1 MTLRDHLRTIAVRL
15 SGVRALLSRSGY
27 VSEAQA
33 VTSDLVK
40 ALVDSSDFTAH
51 PFETCGRLY
60 SDEPDIGGAIDRLS
74 TLAAESLHDVKL
86 QDFTGSNKELECL
99 RLARAIMTKLKF
111 RSLIEQISETLLTYG
126 NVFMRKSDYYIL
138 PTPQVSIR
146 PKGLTSFTETIT
158 EAEVLYLNEG
168 SELEQTWPYT
178 DIYHIKYKDTPI
190 YFTDIL
196 GRETYG
202 LYSISPLMRLI
213 YSTWWKR
220 QTMIVDVL
228 LRWRM
233 VPREHHKLKS
243 ALFDVSRYSGDMD
256 TRREKAKQDAK
267 NTIQTYITS
276 LKTQMP
282 DQGFVTTDNV
292 DINVIESRTRYTAA
306 NDLLAQLD
314 GKVWQALNL
323 PESTVSG
330 QTRGS
335 YASELVSS
343 SFVGIKVTSL
353 IHKIEPILLDILR
366 QRIKL
371 VDPSLPYNRL
381 ALDFGF
387 ELEAA
392 RMERFRAASI
402 MANLGAFTLAEIR
415 ARAGYPAEVQGELFH
430 VPTTKPPGK
439 KGVGD
444 VVRDIERSDSPDE
457 PETPWSEEEHR
468 RDLVTEGGEEL

>member
-1 MTLRDHLRTIAVRL
+1 MTLKDHLRTFAVRL
-15 SGVRALLSRSGY
+15 SGVRAKLSRSGY

-51 PFETCGRLY
+51 PFETCRHLY
-60 SDEPDIGGAIDRLS
+60 ADEPDIGGAIDRLS
-74 TLAAESLHDVKL
+74 TLAAESLYGVKL
-86 QDFTGSNKELECL
+86 QDFTGSETELECL

-111 RSLIEQISETLLTYG
+111 RSLVEQIAETLLTYG
-126 NVFMRKSDYYIL
+126 NVFLRKSDYYIL
-138 PTPQVSIR
+138 PTPQVTLR
-146 PKGLTSFTETIT
+146 PRELPLSLTETIT
-158 EAEVLYLNEG
+158 TAEVLYLNEG
-168 SELEQTWPYT
+168 TDLEQSFPYS
-178 DIYHIKYKDTPI
+178 DIYHIKYKDTPV

-202 LYSISPLMRLI
+202 LYSLSPLMRLI
-213 YSTWWKR
+213 NSTWWKR
-220 QTMIVDVL
+220 QTMIVDIL

-243 ALFDVSRYSGDMD
+243 TLFDVSRYTGSIDE
-256 TRREKAKQDAK
+256 RREKARQDAR
-267 NTIQTYITS
+267 NTIQSYINS
-276 LKTQMP
+276 LKSQMP

-292 DINVIESRTRYTAA
+292 DIDVIESRTRYTAA
-306 NDLLAQLD
+306 NELLAQLD

-335 YASELVSS
+335 FASELVSS
-343 SFVGIKVTSL
+343 SFVGIKVTSI

-415 ARAGYPAEVQGELFH
+415 ARAGYPAEVNGELFH

-439 KGVGD
+439 KGIGD
-444 VVRDIERSDSPDE
+444 VARDVERSDSPDE

-468 RDLVTEGGEEL
+468 RDLVTEEP